1 METPWLLI
9 LLLIG
14 LAAGMLSGLIG
25 VGGGVLI
32 IPGLVYF
39 LGYSQKMAQG
49 TSLGILLLPVGILA
63 VLQYHK
69 SGYVDIKA
77 VLLVAT
83 GFILGGW
90 LGSKVAL
97 ALPQE
102 TLKKVFA
109 VILLIISLKMLFEK
123 KKVAPESPVST
134 TVEKNK
140 D

>member
-1 METPWLLI
+1 MDTQLLLI

-77 VLLVAT
+77 VMLVAA
-83 GFILGGW
+83 GFLLGGW

-97 ALPQE
+97 SLPQE

-109 VILLIISLKMLFEK
+109 IILLIISLKMFFEK
-123 KKVAPESPVST
+123 KKLPAQAPPADT
-134 TVEKNK
+134 TLETHQ
-140 D
+140 